1 MELSAELF
9 VLDNLLMDLLML
21 RLAAAIGA
29 LRLRPVAAVLAAFL
43 GAVYALLSMSALP
56 QLTALVPKLLLCAAA
71 SLPLVSA
78 PRDLPRALLSLLAAA
93 CLTGGL
99 MMALCL
105 LLGGSLSGGALIGT
119 VPLRVAL
126 LGAAAA
132 ALLPRPVRA
141 FFSAVRGR
149 SRRVRL
155 RIVFDDRTLELTA
168 LADSGNLL
176 TEPLSGKPVVI
187 VSRALMP
194 QTARGRPVPYAAL
207 SGGGV
212 LYAVR
217 PRLVQAYC
225 GGWRAVDALVA
236 PGDVPACGVQ
246 AIIDSALLP
255 KGRRDEDVA
264 THAFLVPAEVSE
276 PAGEAAKAGSVHP
289 RGGDAARAVHAGGGA
304 AVGAAP
310 QGGGEG
316 GGGRADRAQP
326 APGGVHRKEV

>member
-56 QLTALVPKLLLCAAA
+56 QLTAPVPKLLLCAAA

-126 LGAAAA
+126 LGAATA

-155 RIVFDDRTLELTA
+155 RTRVMPRQCYYGRLDIDVLDGRGACVFRIMFMNDWTIRVKQGNGIVPVSLYGGGWFDIEMDVDCYQKTVGFSINGSPKREFYFFNNASTVERICFRTGEKRRGPYLDEEVEYQPPRDLPGA
-168 LADSGNLL
+168 GEMLKQEAVFYIDSFDS
-176 TEPLSGKPVVI
+176 EPL
-187 VSRALMP
+187 
-194 QTARGRPVPYAAL
+194 
-207 SGGGV
+207 
-212 LYAVR
+212 
-217 PRLVQAYC
+217 
-225 GGWRAVDALVA
+225 
-236 PGDVPACGVQ
+236 
-246 AIIDSALLP
+246 
-255 KGRRDEDVA
+255 
-264 THAFLVPAEVSE
+264 
-276 PAGEAAKAGSVHP
+276 
-289 RGGDAARAVHAGGGA
+289 
-304 AVGAAP
+304 
-310 QGGGEG
+310 
-316 GGGRADRAQP
+316 
-326 APGGVHRKEV
+326 